1 MSPGRRREH
10 DAVREA
16 RDALVLV
23 AAAFPVVVVVGALLG
38 AILGGYLTWQRWLS
52 ASALVAAL
60 LLGTLACALLL
71 VDRAGR
77 RLWKTC
83 PHPVHRVPL
92 VAASLVI
99 GLLLVAGIPTTWPVI
114 IGFGVVCLLL
124 CAVIVVGAVFNL

>member
-1 MSPGRRREH
+1 MSRKRRREH

-23 AAAFPVVVVVGALLG
+23 AAAFPVVVVVGGLLG
-38 AILGGYLTWQRWLS
+38 AATGGFLGWQRWLS
-52 ASALVAAL
+52 GSVLVAAL

-77 RLWKTC
+77 RLWQTR

-92 VAASLVI
+92 VAAALVI

-114 IGFGVVCLLL
+114 IGFAVVCLLL